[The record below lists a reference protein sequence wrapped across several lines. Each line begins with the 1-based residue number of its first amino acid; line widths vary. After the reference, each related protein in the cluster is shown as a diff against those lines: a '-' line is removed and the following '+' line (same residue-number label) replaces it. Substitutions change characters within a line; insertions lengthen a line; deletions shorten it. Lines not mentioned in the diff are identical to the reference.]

1 MSEDKNQD
9 KPHYLGHRE
18 RLRNKF
24 ISQNGDNL
32 ADYELLELILTLA
45 IPRRDVKPLAKDLLA
60 KFGSFSK
67 VIAAELNELMSVSGV
82 KENTAIAI
90 KLIQSSC
97 RRYLKADMSD
107 RPIFENWDRL
117 LDYCMASIAYD
128 RVEQSRILYL
138 DTKNTLIADEL
149 QQKGTVN
156 HTSLYPREVVRR
168 ALELG
173 ATAIIMLHNHPS
185 GDTTPSKA
193 DIDITRKI
201 SEACK
206 VMGIVLHD
214 HIIVGRG
221 GSCSSLKTLN
231 LV

>member
-24 ISQNGDNL
+24 ISQNGDSL

-45 IPRRDVKPLAKDLLA
+45 LPRRDVKPLAKDLLA

-67 VIAAELNELMSVSGV
+67 VISADINELMSISGV
-82 KENTAIAI
+82 KENTAVAI

-97 RRYLKADMSD
+97 KRYLKTDVIDS
-107 RPIFENWDRL
+107 PIFNNWDKL

-128 RVEQSRILYL
+128 KVEQSRILFL
-138 DTKNTLIADEL
+138 DAKNKLIADEL

-156 HTSLYPREVVRR
+156 HTSVYPREVVRR

-185 GDTTPSKA
+185 GDTSPSKA
-193 DIDITRKI
+193 DVEITRKI

-206 VMGIVLHD
+206 VMGITLHD
-214 HIIVGRG
+214 HIIVGNG
-221 GSCSSLKTLN
+221 GGYSSLKSLN